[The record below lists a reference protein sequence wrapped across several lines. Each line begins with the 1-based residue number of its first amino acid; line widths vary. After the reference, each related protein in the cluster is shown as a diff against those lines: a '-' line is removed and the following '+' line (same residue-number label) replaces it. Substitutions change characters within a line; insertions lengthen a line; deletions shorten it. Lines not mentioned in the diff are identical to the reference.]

1 MAYPVLAQ
9 RPGGL
14 DAFAGLVCDVQLVA
28 DAMPLQ
34 QLGDRPPVPFALLL
48 VRVAVQDD
56 MPDVVFDSYI
66 RHISE
71 DNSAA
76 KLQKNSIFAPQFGKL
91 TDSLRFVFIGLIK

>member
-1 MAYPVLAQ
+1 MAYPALAECS
-9 RPGGL
+9 GGF
-14 DAFAGLVCDVQLVA
+14 DAFAGLVRDVQFVTDVA
-28 DAMPLQ
+28 TLQ
-34 QLGDRPPVPFALLL
+34 QFGDGPPAALASLL
-48 VRVAVQDD
+48 VCIGVQDD